1 MKPRILIVDDSEVV
15 RAMVR
20 LVLEDNGFE
29 ITGEAVSA
37 AEAWQAYVD
46 DPPDAVVID
55 MALPDATGL
64 ELAEK
69 LADYDPALRFVMCTS
84 SAQDEVVQQALALG
98 AKDFVTK
105 PFQPERII
113 QAVKKAVEE

>member
-29 ITGEAVSA
+29 VIAEAVTA

-46 DPPDAVVID
+46 DPPDAVIID
-55 MALPDATGL
+55 MALPDASGL

-69 LADYDPALRFVMCTS
+69 LKEYDPALRFIVCTS
-84 SAQDEVVQQALALG
+84 TAQEEVVRQALELG
-98 AKDFVTK
+98 ARDFVTK

>member
-29 ITGEAVSA
+29 VTGEAVSA
-37 AEAWQAYVD
+37 ATAWDSYVD
-46 DPPDAVVID
+46 DPPDAVIID
-55 MALPDATGL
+55 MALPDASGL
-64 ELAEK
+64 DLAAK
-69 LADYDPALRFVMCTS
+69 LKEYDPALRFVMCTS
-84 SAQDEVVQQALALG
+84 SAQDEVVQAALALG

-105 PFQPERII
+105 PFQPDRII
-113 QAVKKAVEE
+113 QAVQKAVAQ

>member
-20 LVLEDNGFE
+20 LVLEDNGFDV
-29 ITGEAVSA
+29 TAEAVSA
-37 AEAWQAYVD
+37 AQAWDSYMD
-46 DPPDAVVID
+46 DPPDAVIID
-55 MALPDATGL
+55 MTLPDATGL

-69 LADYDPALRFVMCTS
+69 LRGYDPALRFVMCTS
-84 SAQDEVVQQALALG
+84 SAQDEVVQAALALG

-105 PFQPERII
+105 PFQPDRII